1 MSSGYGRPCDAGV
14 VHEDVDAAVG
24 GDRFVHHGLDVG
36 GLGDVAD
43 GAFHLEAL
51 LAHLGDGRREPFLA
65 TRAQHQRGAGF
76 GQPLRHFLSD
86 SARSAGDDRDAAVE
100 SEQFVDGWHVVRLI
114 LPSRE
119 AVNRANPMT
128 QVHAAATR
136 TGGQFLTTTAAPA
149 DVFVREDLSDEQRLF
164 GQTANEFM
172 QKEVLPVVE
181 RLYHHDWAL
190 TRQLLKKASEL
201 DLLRLEIPP
210 AYGGLGLDLISAS
223 YVGEQIAINPSFGGS
238 LGAHTSIGTLPLVY
252 FGTEEQK
259 ARYLPRL
266 ASGDLIGAYALTEPQ
281 SGSDA
286 LAAKTTAT
294 LTADGRHY
302 ELNGQKMWITNGGFA
317 DLFTVFAK
325 VGGDKFTAFL
335 VERGMG
341 VVSGRDEIKL
351 GLDGSSTTALM
362 LDNVKVPVE
371 NLLGTIGQGHKVAF
385 NVLNFGRVKL
395 GARNMS
401 GVRMALNHAVK
412 YAKERRQ
419 FGRAIAE
426 FGLIKQ
432 KLAGIAVRSFVGD
445 AMSYR
450 TLGDVD
456 RAIEAGDRADGP
468 LVLKTIEG
476 FSVECSINKVWTSEA
491 LAWAVDEGLQV
502 FGGNGYSR
510 EFPLERMYRDA
521 RITRIYEGT
530 NEINRMLV
538 PTRLLKQQPQ
548 VFNAEGA
555 RQALAQ
561 PPASS
566 PQSPEREYVSR
577 LKRLS
582 IALLG
587 SAAAVCGDAL
597 KDEQEVLAQ
606 IADVVIETYAT
617 ESALARAEKMASS
630 GDSRAGLAADIA
642 AVYTNDASDRVAAA
656 SRQVVAALRSRG
668 ADASLASGVQKLAA
682 YAGIDAIAVRR
693 RIANA
698 VIEAGKN
705 PL

>member
-1 MSSGYGRPCDAGV
+1 MTHTQAP
-14 VHEDVDAAVG
+14 AA
-24 GDRFVHHGLDVG
+24 
-36 GLGDVAD
+36 
-43 GAFHLEAL
+43 
-51 LAHLGDGRREPFLA
+51 
-65 TRAQHQRGAGF
+65 
-76 GQPLRHFLSD
+76 
-86 SARSAGDDRDAAVE
+86 
-100 SEQFVDGWHVVRLI
+100 
-114 LPSRE
+114 
-119 AVNRANPMT
+119 
-128 QVHAAATR
+128 
-136 TGGQFLTTTAAPA
+136 GGQFLTSTRDPD
-149 DVFVREDLSDEQRLF
+149 DVFIREELSEEQRLF
-164 GQTANEFM
+164 GQTAAEFM
-172 QKEVLPVVE
+172 AKDVLPVVE
-181 RLYHHDWAL
+181 RLYKHDWAL
-190 TRQLLKKASEL
+190 TRELLKKASDL

-223 YVGEQIAINPSFGGS
+223 YVGEQIAVNPSFGGS

-252 FGTEEQK
+252 FGSDEQK

-266 ASGDLIGAYALTEPQ
+266 ASGELIGAYALTEPQ

-286 LAAKTTAT
+286 LAARTTAT
-294 LTADGRHY
+294 LSADGRHY
-302 ELNGQKMWITNGGFA
+302 ELTGQKMWITNGGFA
-317 DLFTVFAK
+317 DLFTIFAK

-362 LDNVKVPVE
+362 LDGVKVPVE
-371 NLLGTIGQGHKVAF
+371 NVLGTIGQGHKVAF

-401 GVRMALNHAVK
+401 GVRTALNHSVR

-419 FGRAIAE
+419 FGKAIAE

-432 KLAGIAVRSFVGD
+432 KLAGMAVRGFVGD

-456 RAIEAGDRADGP
+456 RQIELGDRADGV
-468 LVLKTIEG
+468 LVMKTIEG

-491 LAWAVDEGLQV
+491 LAWAVDEGVQV

-538 PTRLLKQQPQ
+538 PTRLLKQSPAL
-548 VFNAEGA
+548 FSAEA
-555 RQALAQ
+555 CRRALDTSAESH
-561 PPASS
+561 PASAVRS
-566 PQSPEREYVSR
+566 SQSALTAEREFVAR
-577 LKRLS
+577 VKRLS
-582 IALLG
+582 VVLLG
-587 SAAAVCGDAL
+587 QASSIYGDSL

-606 IADVVIETYAT
+606 IADVIIEAYAS
-617 ESALARAEKMASS
+617 ESAICRGEKMAAR
-630 GDSRAGLAADIA
+630 GDGRASLAVDIA
-642 AVYTNDASDRVAAA
+642 KVYTNDAADKVAAA
-656 SRQVVAALRSRG
+656 SRQVVAALAARG
-668 ADASLASGVQKLAA
+668 ADASLADGAGRLAA
-682 YAGIDAIAVRR
+682 HTGVDAIAARR

-698 VIEAGKN
+698 VIEAGKY

>member
-1 MSSGYGRPCDAGV
+1 MAQTQAP
-14 VHEDVDAAVG
+14 AA
-24 GDRFVHHGLDVG
+24 
-36 GLGDVAD
+36 
-43 GAFHLEAL
+43 
-51 LAHLGDGRREPFLA
+51 
-65 TRAQHQRGAGF
+65 
-76 GQPLRHFLSD
+76 
-86 SARSAGDDRDAAVE
+86 
-100 SEQFVDGWHVVRLI
+100 
-114 LPSRE
+114 
-119 AVNRANPMT
+119 
-128 QVHAAATR
+128 
-136 TGGQFLTTTAAPA
+136 GGQFLTSTAVPA
-149 DVFVREDLSDEQRLF
+149 EVFVREDLSDEQRLF
-164 GQTANEFM
+164 GQTASEFM
-172 QKEVLPVVE
+172 HKEVLPVVE
-181 RLYHHDWAL
+181 QLYHHDWAL
-190 TRQLLKKASEL
+190 TRRLLKKASDL

-223 YVGEQIAINPSFGGS
+223 YVGEQIAVNPSFGGS

-252 FGTEEQK
+252 FGTEAQK

-266 ASGDLIGAYALTEPQ
+266 ASGELIGAYALTEPQ

-286 LAAKTTAT
+286 LAARTTAT

-317 DLFTVFAK
+317 DLFTIFAK

-362 LDNVKVPVE
+362 LDNVKVPIE
-371 NLLGTIGQGHKVAF
+371 NVLGTIGQGHKVAF

-401 GVRMALNHAVK
+401 GVRTALNHSVK

-419 FGRAIAE
+419 FGKAIAE

-432 KLAGIAVRSFVGD
+432 KLAGMAIRGFVGD

-456 RAIEAGDRADGP
+456 RAIDAGDRADGP

-491 LAWAVDEGLQV
+491 LAWAVDEGVQV

-548 VFNAEGA
+548 LFNADGA
-555 RQALAQ
+555 RAALAAASQ
-561 PPASS
+561 PPAPSS
-566 PQSPEREYVSR
+566 QTPLSGEREYVSR

-587 SAAAVCGDAL
+587 SASAAYGETL

-606 IADVVIETYAT
+606 IADVIIETYAT
-617 ESALARAEKMASS
+617 ESAIARAQKMAAS
-630 GDSRAGLAADIA
+630 GDARAGLAADIA
-642 AVYTNDASDRVAAA
+642 AVYTNDAADKVAAA
-656 SRQVVAALRSRG
+656 SRQVVAALGARRG
-668 ADASLASGVQKLAA
+668 DEGLAA
-682 YAGIDAIAVRR
+682 GVLRLVPYAGIDAIAARR
-693 RIANA
+693 RIADA
-698 VIEAGKN
+698 VIEAGRY